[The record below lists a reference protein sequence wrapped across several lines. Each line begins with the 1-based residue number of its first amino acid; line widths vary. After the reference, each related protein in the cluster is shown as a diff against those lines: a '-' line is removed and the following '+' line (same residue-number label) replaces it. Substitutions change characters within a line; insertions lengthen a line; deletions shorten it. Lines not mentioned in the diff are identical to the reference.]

1 MFYLSTANVFTINIL
16 SRTAPNHELLIS
28 NSSHFCS
35 LVTVILTWCNRS
47 ISIITYK
54 CLQLQLFRCLLWM
67 IRNMSVTMLLSRHLQ
82 HLPSP
87 LQSRL
92 FSISSAQLA
101 KRWREK
107 NTASFQSELRNPVAE
122 VEPPQVGVA
131 AENGTPYDNKPF
143 KLRVEKYHEYVW
155 CGCGWAR
162 TSQPL
167 CDGAC
172 ECWMNRKIV
181 KVRYF

>member
-1 MFYLSTANVFTINIL
+1 
-16 SRTAPNHELLIS
+16 
-28 NSSHFCS
+28 
-35 LVTVILTWCNRS
+35 
-47 ISIITYK
+47 
-54 CLQLQLFRCLLWM
+54 
-67 IRNMSVTMLLSRHLQ
+67 MSVTMLLSRHLQ

-181 KVRYF
+181 KGGPVRYIAPKTQDIWLCNCKQTKNRPFCDGSHRSAEVQEHRFDAAKQLWEPRGKPVL